1 MSVTLK
7 LDKGMVERLMEWTD
21 IGPEDSKNLS
31 GKELTL
37 ELNERDVLI
46 ELHKKD
52 GTMEISDLN
61 GSFGVWFKVT
71 KDKVEKLKNIIEFM
85 GP

>member
-1 MSVTLK
+1 
-7 LDKGMVERLMEWTD
+7 MVERLVEWTD
-21 IGPEDSKNLS
+21 IGPDQSRNLT

-37 ELNERDVLI
+37 ELNDREVLI

-61 GSFGVWFKVT
+61 GSFGIWFKVT
-71 KDKVEKLKNIIEFM
+71 DDRIEKLKKIIEFM